1 MTSGFDAGAWLHIRR
16 TESLTSLVRRELER
30 MIEGGELK
38 AGDRLNENML
48 ATKLGVSRGPIR
60 EACRSL
66 EQSGLV
72 KVVVNKGVFVRRLSD
87 REAEELYDIRA
98 ALMRLAG
105 MTLAP
110 IIEDWQLSDLRE
122 LIAKMDEAARRSDL
136 NTFYPLNLQFHHAIS
151 EYGGNDRL
159 MSLAAS
165 IQREAHLFRRK
176 TLDMPGRM
184 LESNAEHRKILAAL
198 EAKDAMRAGQEMETH
213 VLNSKLM
220 LLGPKD
226 IPTASTPSPNPKKK
240 TAAAPS

>member
-1 MTSGFDAGAWLHIRR
+1 
-16 TESLTSLVRRELER
+16 
-30 MIEGGELK
+30 
-38 AGDRLNENML
+38 
-48 ATKLGVSRGPIR
+48 
-60 EACRSL
+60 
-66 EQSGLV
+66 
-72 KVVVNKGVFVRRLSD
+72 
-87 REAEELYDIRA
+87 
-98 ALMRLAG
+98 
-105 MTLAP
+105 
-110 IIEDWQLSDLRE
+110 
-122 LIAKMDEAARRSDL
+122 
-136 NTFYPLNLQFHHAIS
+136 
-151 EYGGNDRL
+151 

-226 IPTASTPSPNPKKK
+226 IPTASTPLPNPKKK